1 MTHPFI
7 THNGGTCPVSP
18 ETRVDVRFRDGQSKD
33 FSRPASAFMKLNAHD
48 DDWWQWQGLP
58 ANNIIA
64 YRLHQPD
71 KGEAS

>member
-7 THNGGTCPVSP
+7 THNGGPCPVSP
-18 ETRVDVRFRDGQSKD
+18 ETVVDVKFADGRK
-33 FSRPASAFMKLNAHD
+33 RACRRAHLWSFGR
-48 DDWWQWQGLP
+48 DWWQWQGRP